1 MITADD
7 ISLDMTPAPEKL
19 STPFIG
25 HREKLAA
32 ALYGRRFETFIT
44 ILILANAIVLAMLTY
59 NHDSGEDAGRL
70 GLLIR
75 LDLFIIVIFSI
86 EIAAKIYALGGKF
99 FKSGWNVFDLCV
111 VVLSA
116 IGPAYPLSIIRALRV
131 LRTLRLVTR
140 VKSMR
145 IVVESFLR
153 ALPGIGSVLM
163 VMLMMMFIFAV
174 IGTRMFGDIAPELFG
189 TFHDSVFTLFMV
201 LTLEGWPD
209 IAAQVIPHVPFAR
222 AFFVVYIAVNSFTVL
237 NLMIAVIVDAMQSEY
252 EAEAE
257 EEREDMI
264 AALKALKVEIS
275 EMRKQIG

>member
-1 MITADD
+1 MTDSADIIAD
-7 ISLDMTPAPEKL
+7 ELDSPEVL
-19 STPFIG
+19 GPVSVG

-32 ALYGRRFETFIT
+32 ALYGRRFEIFIT
-44 ILILANAIVLAMLTY
+44 LLILANAIVLALLTY
-59 NHDSGEDAGRL
+59 KYDTQSQAGQL
-70 GLLIR
+70 SLLMR
-75 LDLFIIVIFSI
+75 LDLFIVAIFAV
-86 EIAAKIYALGGKF
+86 EISAKIYALGWKF
-99 FKSGWNVFDLCV
+99 FKSGWNIFDLCV

-131 LRTLRLVTR
+131 LRTLRIVTQ

-174 IGTRMFGDIAPELFG
+174 IGTRMFGHIAPDLFG

-209 IAAQVIPHVPFAR
+209 IAAQVIPHAPFAR

-264 AALKALKVEIS
+264 AALKALKIEIS
-275 EMRKQIG
+275 EMRKQIN

>member
-1 MITADD
+1 MSAIDTILPEVTEQPD
-7 ISLDMTPAPEKL
+7 APRM
-19 STPFIG
+19 G
-25 HREKLAA
+25 HREKLTT
-32 ALYGRRFETFIT
+32 ALYGKRFEIFIT
-44 ILILANAIVLAMLTY
+44 VLILLNAIVLGLLTY
-59 NHDSGEDAGRL
+59 KY
-70 GLLIR
+70 
-75 LDLFIIVIFSI
+75 DLNKDGGKLNILMRIDGFIVAIFI
-86 EIAAKIYALGGKF
+86 LEIAVKLYATGGKF
-99 FKSGWNVFDLCV
+99 FKSGWNVFDLIV

-116 IGPAYPLSIIRALRV
+116 IGPAYPLSVLRALRI
-131 LRTLRLVTR
+131 LRTLRLVTQ

-174 IGTRMFGDIAPELFG
+174 IGTRLFGDIAPEMFG
-189 TFHDSVFTLFMV
+189 TLHDSVFTLFMV

-209 IAAQVIPHVPFAR
+209 IAAQVIPHAPFAR
-222 AFFVVYIAVNSFTVL
+222 AFFVIYIAVNSFTVL

-264 AALKALKVEIS
+264 IALKELKLEIA
-275 EMRKQIG
+275 EMRKQIS